1 MLNFNKCL
9 VDFAS
14 VKLLTGL
21 SYLSDLT
28 IYEKLNHDVNFVGKL
43 EATIVN
49 HVFPIVC

>member
-1 MLNFNKCL
+1 MLNFEKCL

-21 SYLSDLT
+21 SYLPDLT
-28 IYEKLNHDVNFVGKL
+28 IYKKLNHDVEL

-49 HVFPIVC
+49 RVFPIVY